1 MPTNASAPRS
11 NDSTSPPAT
20 APAASPETHRTVPA
34 SRWAYPFALRDAE
47 APNDMVSHFKAL
59 SVMPIGF
66 FPLASTGLLNGSLH
80 FGEPCSNTMKI
91 AEGFH
96 CLANGEVVAYRLDT
110 ALQQLQYGPDRWV
123 SYSLGFVLVRHDMPL
138 PSLPTTASGSAATN
152 PSPVSAVPGQGA
164 GGGISVYSLY
174 SYNQPLARYERA
186 RDGFRLKSLP
196 FWQGPRRFRVGTRV
210 KDKQVIPPAVARA
223 HPSLTAVI
231 GLTVRAQ
238 GNSTAPIIALLPR
251 GSIVKVQ
258 GEATQGWAQLESI
271 DDGSPVAT
279 LAGGR
284 DPQSYDILTGWVFLG
299 ELDSEV
305 IPVADQV
312 VVLPTP
318 YRVKAG
324 ELLGYL
330 GENPGEDIA
339 GRRGAARQSRPRVAI
354 EVFAGD
360 DLPGFLAESR
370 RRAAFLPDREKT
382 RLVIPRGTALCEQ
395 PRRPDGTVDAR
406 HIIVEDAASPKT
418 GPFIYGKLYRSETK
432 AAGVPPPAD
441 GFRASASGT
450 KRVNAHRYARLDARK
465 QANYPLIL
473 TPNPAFPNACWA
485 LRDDVLRHNDV
496 HVWTSAPLGPG
507 NDNGK
512 IDVRFDASFAL
523 HELKDLPKQRR
534 FIDIDGTRW
543 WHITASDQQSRATLV
558 WVSDKN
564 YPGTHWESPH
574 AWQGFEIADGS
585 AFEPMQALQR
595 MVTLNG
601 TVHAEHQTS
610 FAITATALGQS
621 AMVVSLEKAIDQAGT
636 LDGRVTAADIANA
649 RRTPWLAHG
658 LSRLIVRFESQWSA
672 DLSRWTALTPL
683 MTDAWQVEMQR
694 QTKRGWW
701 NDVATKLEG
710 FPVSSVVHHI
720 HPYGWVD
727 NFLQPRYPVDVEKFV
742 QLYSEIHAE
751 LGVLHDELVL
761 PAPALN
767 DESAINL
774 SKLTRGL
781 FDLYAEVGEE
791 PNLPH
796 VAYMLTTARHESYDY
811 TGPIFFG
818 PIAEKISRKKAEEW
832 YGSDP
837 TASPLKNP
845 QRAILLGNTEP
856 GDGYK
861 YRGRGFAQV
870 TWKTNYRNLGEHLS
884 LDLVANPDL
893 ALEWDAALRSLFFGM
908 RNGWFTGKKLA
919 DYTRAGAFDYES
931 ARRIINRDGPRASAA
946 LSTFAIAIADRLS
959 AAEN

>member
-1 MPTNASAPRS
+1 MTTNAPAQQRSDGSAAPTLAPAPTQAARAA
-11 NDSTSPPAT
+11 PAT
-20 APAASPETHRTVPA
+20 E
-34 SRWAYPFALRDAE
+34 RWAYPFALRDAA

-80 FGEPCSNTMKI
+80 FGEPCATTMKI

-138 PSLPTTASGSAATN
+138 PPLPTTASGSPATN
-152 PSPVSAVPGQGA
+152 ASPVTVPGEGA
-164 GGGISVYSLY
+164 GSGISVYSLY
-174 SYNQPLARYERA
+174 SYNQPLARYERS

-210 KDKQVIPPAVARA
+210 KDKQVIPTAAQRAR
-223 HPSLTAVI
+223 PSLTAVI
-231 GLTVRAQ
+231 GLRVRAQ

-251 GSIVKVQ
+251 GSILKVQ

-271 DDGSPVAT
+271 DDGSPVAPE
-279 LAGGR
+279 AGGR

-305 IPVADQV
+305 NPVADQV
-312 VVLPTP
+312 VVPPTP

-360 DLPGFLAESR
+360 DLPDFLAESR

-395 PRRPDGTVDAR
+395 PRRPDGTVDAH
-406 HIIVEDAASPKT
+406 HIVVQDSLSPKT
-418 GPFIYGKLYRSETK
+418 GPFIYGRLYRSETK
-432 AAGVPPPAD
+432 AAGIPPAAD

-450 KRVNAHRYARLDARK
+450 KRVNARRYATLNATK

-473 TPNPAFPNACWA
+473 TPNPSFPNACWA
-485 LRDDVLRHNDV
+485 LREDVLHHNDV
-496 HVWTSAPLGPG
+496 HVWTSAPLAPG

-523 HELKDLPKQRR
+523 HELKDLPKERR

-601 TVHAEHQTS
+601 TVHAEHQVS
-610 FAITATALGQS
+610 FAVTATALGQS
-621 AMVVSLEKAIDQAGT
+621 PIVASLEKAIDQAGT

-694 QTKRGWW
+694 QTRRGWW

-710 FPVSSVVHHI
+710 FPVSPVVHHI

-727 NFLQPRYPVDVEKFV
+727 NFLQPRYPIDVEKFV
-742 QLYSEIHAE
+742 QLYSDIHAE
-751 LGVLHDELVL
+751 LGVLDDDNIVSTS
-761 PAPALN
+761 PLN
-767 DESAINL
+767 DESATNL

-791 PNLPH
+791 PNLHH

-837 TASPLKNP
+837 ATSPLRSP
-845 QRAILLGNTEP
+845 QRAILHGNTEP

-870 TWKTNYRNLGEHLS
+870 TWKNNYRNLGEQLS

-893 ALEWDAALRSLFFGM
+893 ALEWDAAIRTLFFGT
-908 RNGWFTGKKLA
+908 RNGWFTGRKLG
-919 DYTRAGAFDYES
+919 DYMQDDVFDYEA
-931 ARRIINRDGPRASAA
+931 ARRIINGDGRTARAA
-946 LSTFAIAIADRLS
+946 LATFATTIAGCLS
-959 AAEN
+959 AARN

>member
-1 MPTNASAPRS
+1 MTTNAPAQQRSDGSAAPTLAPAPTQAARAA
-11 NDSTSPPAT
+11 PAT
-20 APAASPETHRTVPA
+20 E
-34 SRWAYPFALRDAE
+34 RWAYPFALRDAE

-80 FGEPCSNTMKI
+80 FGEPCATTMKI

-138 PSLPTTASGSAATN
+138 PPLPTTASGSAATN
-152 PSPVSAVPGQGA
+152 PSPASAVPGEGA

-174 SYNQPLARYERA
+174 SYNQPLARYERS

-271 DDGSPVAT
+271 DDGSPVAPQ
-279 LAGGR
+279 AGGR

-339 GRRGAARQSRPRVAI
+339 GRRGAARESRPRVAI

-370 RRAAFLPDREKT
+370 RRASSLPDGEKT
-382 RLVIPRGTALCEQ
+382 RLVIPRGTTLCQQ

-418 GPFIYGKLYRSETK
+418 GPFIYGRLYRSETK
-432 AAGVPPPAD
+432 AAGIPPPAD

-450 KRVNAHRYARLDARK
+450 KRVNAHRYARLDATK

-473 TPNPAFPNACWA
+473 TPNPAFANACWA
-485 LRDDVLRHNDV
+485 LRDDFLRHNDV

-601 TVHAEHQTS
+601 TVHAEHQAS

-621 AMVVSLEKAIDQAGT
+621 PIVASLEKAIDQAGT

-694 QTKRGWW
+694 QTRRGWW

-710 FPVSSVVHHI
+710 FPVSPVVHHI

-742 QLYSEIHAE
+742 QLYSDIHVG
-751 LGVLHDELVL
+751 LGILEKKHVL

-767 DESAINL
+767 GESATNL
-774 SKLTRGL
+774 SKLIRGL
-781 FDLYAEVGEE
+781 FDVYAEVGEE
-791 PNLPH
+791 PNLSH
-796 VAYMLTTARHESYDY
+796 VAYMLTTARHESYNY

-818 PIAEKISRKKAEEW
+818 PIAEKISRHDAEQQ

-837 TASPLKNP
+837 KVENKVNP
-845 QRAILLGNTEP
+845 GRAIRNGNTEP

-870 TWKTNYRNLGEHLS
+870 TWKTNYRKLGEHLS

-893 ALEWDAALRSLFFGM
+893 ALESDAAIRALFYGM
-908 RNGWFTGKKLA
+908 RYGWFTGKKLT
-919 DYTRAGAFDYES
+919 DYTQNEAFNYEA
-931 ARRIINRDGPRASAA
+931 ARRIINGDQPPVPAA
-946 LSTFAIAIADRLS
+946 LATFATAIAECLL
-959 AAEN
+959 AARN